1 MTLTGLDKW
10 LVVVSLAILAD
21 ASSSS
26 AQTSNAQ
33 TSNAQTSN
41 AQTIGDAL
49 QVVPLQESP
58 GQSFVVFGTPY
69 MNTDLLEVLH
79 GHTSRSNWLTSDNML
94 VPRTFI
100 YDPLHRRLIGP
111 GIQLGD
117 VNNPAN
123 LRLGRVITT
132 DNGNLDLQARHPP
145 GTIVGQICSMGWGRK
160 GFTACQ
166 AALQFITFDESS
178 GGLCISLETGKDGS
192 TPPYPNWPS
201 GIPFTSQDLVCH
213 VLVYPDGTMVV
224 GVNTD
229 PKHRPQFSLI
239 VNGDGEFNGQV
250 VINGDLTVKGAIHA
264 DRFLSATR
272 SGNTK

>member
-1 MTLTGLDKW
+1 MTLTRLDKW
-10 LVVVSLAILAD
+10 LVIVSLATLAGV
-21 ASSSS
+21 SSS
-26 AQTSNAQ
+26 AQTSSAQ
-33 TSNAQTSN
+33 SF
-41 AQTIGDAL
+41 GDAL
-49 QVVPLQESP
+49 QVVPLQEST
-58 GQSFVVFGTPY
+58 GQSFIVFGTPY
-69 MNTDLLEVLH
+69 MNTDLLQFLR
-79 GHTSRSNWLTSDNML
+79 GHTSRSDWLTGDNML

-100 YDPLHRRLIGP
+100 YDPLHKRLIGP
-111 GIQLGD
+111 GMQLGD

-132 DNGNLDLQARHPP
+132 DDGYLDLQARHPP

-192 TPPYPNWPS
+192 TPPYPPNWPT
-201 GIPFTSQDLVCH
+201 GVPFTSQDLVCH

-229 PKHRPQFSLI
+229 PKHRPRFSLI

-250 VINGDLTVKGAIHA
+250 VINGDLTVKGTIHA
-264 DRFLSATR
+264 DRFLSAT
-272 SGNTK
+272 GAANTK